1 MGIYYWCAV
10 YYGLMV
16 SSEMIAQLRE
26 HPLMLENP
34 EMLKKM
40 THQLNKNQWL
50 LHGPD
55 MLKKIGWM
63 DEILEP
69 HERAAGVVQWDQI
82 QKYAGEWSSNARSE
96 EVDKFRTL
104 ASILTSNTNNTVGYY
119 VIQAMWSTLD
129 AGALDQLD
137 VTHNLSVVNAPPL

>member
-1 MGIYYWCAV
+1 MGIYYWRAV

-26 HPLMLENP
+26 SPLMLENP

-55 MLKKIGWM
+55 MLKKIG
-63 DEILEP
+63 
-69 HERAAGVVQWDQI
+69 
-82 QKYAGEWSSNARSE
+82 
-96 EVDKFRTL
+96 
-104 ASILTSNTNNTVGYY
+104 
-119 VIQAMWSTLD
+119 
-129 AGALDQLD
+129 
-137 VTHNLSVVNAPPL
+137 